1 MSQERLRSVVSFSV
15 GSMENTSENST
26 CKTNTQM
33 RSCITMTYIGLRS
46 MLWSVLYYI
55 YVFVCFSECHDSTD
69 RFKVR
74 VWYFVFSSQTVH
86 RKRSIAKIIL
96 WWVGRGKRLRSC
108 VPTDWIVHVPVTH
121 FWNWPKPR
129 HCLYNIDRWKRNSS
143 KCCWIKKQIE
153 PFHIHPSKHW

>member
-1 MSQERLRSVVSFSV
+1 MICSHHDYRPHQKNKNKNWVYIKTRNCFQPESDVSQERLRSVVSFSV

-96 WWVGRGKRLRSC
+96 WWVGRGKRLRTC

-121 FWNWPKPR
+121 F
-129 HCLYNIDRWKRNSS
+129 
-143 KCCWIKKQIE
+143 
-153 PFHIHPSKHW
+153 